1 MQHGRKFEQEKEMT
15 KHLTRV
21 AHIIM
26 QVSLIS
32 GSSPLTIRADQALT
46 TRLPVHF
53 VITNPPCPSVPATVT
68 GDGQAQQVIRATRN
82 TDGTY
87 QIDMIQ
93 ILQGTATD
101 SNGNSYVFHDIDHI
115 LIDSNAPQPLPP
127 YTLHATGKI
136 ALISLGKT
144 SNIKLK
150 MLVNWQFNAD
160 GTVTD
165 LGSVYQ
171 GDITCDPSTQL

>member
-1 MQHGRKFEQEKEMT
+1 MK
-15 KHLTRV
+15 KHSTRLARMLIV
-21 AHIIM
+21 LSM
-26 QVSLIS
+26 IS
-32 GSSPLTIRADQALT
+32 GLTPLTTRADPALT

-68 GDGQAQQVIRATRN
+68 GDGEAHQAIRATRN

-87 QIDMIQ
+87 EIDMIQ
-93 ILQGTATD
+93 VLQGTATD
-101 SNGNSYVFHDIDHI
+101 SNGNTYVFHDIDHI
-115 LIDSNAPQPLPP
+115 VIDSNAPQPLPP
-127 YTLHATGKI
+127 YTLRATGKI
-136 ALISLGKT
+136 ALISLGKAP
-144 SNIKLK
+144 NIKLK
-150 MLVNWQFNAD
+150 MLVNWQFNGD